1 MSRIRLF
8 SLFFVAMI
16 LVAMSCPAQQSA
28 DRPIAQRKKLVAVF
42 DFDNRAVKDNIYSIY
57 GANEEVGKGV
67 AGLLVEK
74 LLKDGQYRIVE
85 RRAIDDLLAAQNIPA
100 TDRTDPAAIA
110 RMGRLLGLD
119 AVIQGSV
126 TKFSREEVRVK
137 DGMRLRNR
145 ALSVARLKKG
155 ELKAEC
161 AITARLIDTMS
172 GEVLATAR
180 AEGVST
186 REGTSL
192 FSGGILSSGSLSGG
206 IVGPTKFNNDGI
218 VGFDTHAPNFEQSLL
233 GEAVTK
239 AINALSM
246 ELDFKAGTFAS
257 HKPELAGTVAD
268 VTDNILV
275 VNIGNRSG
283 LQIGDKLEITRTLR
297 LIVDPKTG
305 KILKPVTENIGE
317 GTVVEMNAE
326 FATLSFSGEG
336 TARIGDVARTPFEQR
351 FGKPAGHSQ
360 ENAAVSSAG
369 AAASS
374 SVPVASAAGD
384 SSTNEPATANGSR
397 VLYAPH

>member
-1 MSRIRLF
+1 
-8 SLFFVAMI
+8 MI
-16 LVAMSCPAQQSA
+16 LVAMSCTAQQSVE
-28 DRPIAQRKKLVAVF
+28 RPIAQRKKLVAVF

-74 LLKDGQYRIVE
+74 LLKDSQYRIVE
-85 RRAIDDLLAAQNIPA
+85 RRAIDDLLAAQNIPM

-110 RMGRLLGLD
+110 KIGRLLGLD

-137 DGMRLRNR
+137 DGMHMRDR

-155 ELKAEC
+155 QLRAEC

-172 GEVLATAR
+172 GEVLATAK
-180 AEGVST
+180 AEGVSM

-218 VGFDTHAPNFEQSLL
+218 VGFDTHAPNFDKSLL

-336 TARIGDVARTPFEQR
+336 MAKIGDTARTPFELR
-351 FGKPAGHSQ
+351 FGKPAGRQQ
-360 ENAAVSSAG
+360 ENAAMSNTVPSASSAT
-369 AAASS
+369 
-374 SVPVASAAGD
+374 AGD
-384 SSTNEPATANGSR
+384 GSANDPATANGSR

>member
-1 MSRIRLF
+1 MSRIRLT
-8 SLFFVAMI
+8 SLFLIAMI
-16 LVAMSCPAQQSA
+16 LVAVNCTAQQSA
-28 DRPIAQRKKLVAVF
+28 EPPVAQRKKLVAVF

-57 GANEEVGKGV
+57 GVNEEVGKGV

-85 RRAIDDLLAAQNIPA
+85 RRAIDDLLAAQNIPT
-100 TDRTDPAAIA
+100 TDRTDPATIA

-137 DGMRLRNR
+137 NGMHMRDR

-155 ELKAEC
+155 ELRAEC

-172 GEVLATAR
+172 GEVLVTAK

-192 FSGGILSSGSLSGG
+192 FNGGILSGGSLSGG
-206 IVGPTKFNNDGI
+206 IVGPTKLNNDGI
-218 VGFDTHAPNFEQSLL
+218 VGFDTHTPNFEQSLL

-268 VTDNILV
+268 ATDNTLV
-275 VNIGNRSG
+275 VNIGSRTG

-326 FATLSFSGEG
+326 FATLTFSGEG
-336 TARIGDVARTPFEQR
+336 TARIGDMARTPFELR
-351 FGKPAGHSQ
+351 FGMSAGHPR
-360 ENAAVSSAG
+360 ENATMSNAVNT
-369 AAASS
+369 ASS
-374 SVPVASAAGD
+374 VTAAAGD
-384 SSTNEPATANGSR
+384 SLAADPATANGSR

>member
-1 MSRIRLF
+1 MSRIRLLN
-8 SLFFVAMI
+8 LFLTAMI
-16 LVAMSCPAQQSA
+16 LGAMSCPAQQVA
-28 DRPIAQRKKLVAVF
+28 ERPTEQRKKLVAVF

-85 RRAIDDLLAAQNIPA
+85 RGAIDDLLAAQNIPT

-126 TKFSREEVRVK
+126 TKLNREEVRVK
-137 DGMRLRNR
+137 GGMRMRDR
-145 ALSVARLKKG
+145 ALSVARLKKD
-155 ELKAEC
+155 ELRAEC

-180 AEGVST
+180 AEGVSI

-206 IVGPTKFNNDGI
+206 VLNGPTKFNNDGI
-218 VGFDTHAPNFEQSLL
+218 VGFDPHAPNFEQSLL

-239 AINALSM
+239 AMNALSI
-246 ELDFKAGTFAS
+246 ELDFKAGTLS
-257 HKPELAGTVAD
+257 PHKLDVAGTVAD
-268 VTDNILV
+268 VTDNTLV
-275 VNIGNRSG
+275 VNIGSRSG
-283 LQIGDKLEITRTLR
+283 LQIGDKLEITRMLR

-305 KILKPVTENIGE
+305 KILKPVTQNIGE
-317 GTVVEMNAE
+317 GTVVDINAE

-336 TARIGDVARTPFEQR
+336 TAKIGDTARTPYELR
-351 FGKPAGHSQ
+351 FGKSAGPRQ
-360 ENAAVSSAG
+360 ENTAATNAVPADSSAP
-369 AAASS
+369 AT
-374 SVPVASAAGD
+374 AGD
-384 SSTNEPATANGSR
+384 SSAADPATANGSH